1 LNPADTSKNRSYSGN
16 ILPALFKKGM
26 QKNRRYFSMT
36 NAGDVIKQVETTLND
51 TQYPPT
57 LRQKEILTMI
67 RYQVFRESAEPGVNR

>member
-1 LNPADTSKNRSYSGN
+1 
-16 ILPALFKKGM
+16 
-26 QKNRRYFSMT
+26 MT

-67 RYQVFRESAEPGVNR
+67 RYQVFQESAEPGVNR